1 LLESNESRK
10 PAGRPSLLSAEQ
22 QSALESPSVPVLL
35 APAEASDVPRRKH
48 VWLVAGVSVLAIA
61 AAFAVVKF
69 GQGQAEP
76 PAAMLAS
83 TSVPAPVPA
92 PKPAVAAPAPAAA
105 PVQPVESSPLAALTA
120 STPQAAAIIDEA
132 PPPVEAKPKESLKQ
146 MLESGVP
153 AAPKPAAPKPAV
165 AKTVHKP
172 AKPAEK
178 GTATPALEQDNDV
191 ELLAALVA
199 HTKFDTSANARMALP
214 KALEQCKKQGT
225 QDAARCRIR
234 VCEGRWKKDECRA
247 YSRNKLEKTASG
259 A

>member
-1 LLESNESRK
+1 MLESNESRK

-22 QSALESPSVPVLL
+22 QSALESPSVPVVL
-35 APAEASDVPRRKH
+35 ATAEAPDVPRRKH

-83 TSVPAPVPA
+83 TSVPPPVPA

-105 PVQPVESSPLAALTA
+105 PVQPAESSPLAALTA
-120 STPQAAAIIDEA
+120 SAPQAAAIIDEA

-153 AAPKPAAPKPAV
+153 AAPKPVV

-172 AKPAEK
+172 AKPSEK
-178 GTATPALEQDNDV
+178 GAAKPMPEEDNDV

-199 HTKFDTSANARMALP
+199 HTKFDTSANARMSLP
-214 KALEQCKKQGT
+214 KALEQCKKQGP

-247 YSRNKLEKTASG
+247 YNRSKLEKTASG